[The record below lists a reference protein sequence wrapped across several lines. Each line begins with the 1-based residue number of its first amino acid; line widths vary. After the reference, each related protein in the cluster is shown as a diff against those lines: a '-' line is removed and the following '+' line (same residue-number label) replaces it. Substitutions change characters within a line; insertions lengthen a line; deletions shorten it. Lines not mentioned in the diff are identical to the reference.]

1 MATTIIGNGIPYKI
15 IYPEEKSAS
24 DFHKIKVDGGSII
37 LDKAADH
44 DEYAHLYLK
53 GNLQNH
59 EAYFKVENNS
69 NVELL
74 RVDNSGKL
82 HATSGL
88 VAPEITTLTNSVTNN
103 TSTLTTIAPKVTAN
117 ETAVA
122 SHTTLIGTN
131 TTSIGNNT
139 SAIGLNTTDRTNATH
154 LATNDTLVKRLNSG
168 DGTQFTTLTTNL
180 INVGQAAAAYG
191 DSSYQWIAQD
201 NNGQN
206 IAGSFARLGT
216 NISEMGDLSSAG
228 DGLELSGLPTAGQTK
243 YNKIELFPASSA
255 PSIQLQCS
263 KDASVPWVRL
273 NGELGFAW
281 VELDLFG
288 VSQAVTN
295 TSQSNISPGNNLTGV
310 LARGLCIYNLTLT
323 GNWSANNPELIIVLT
338 DRVKDH
344 LIRSVEVS
352 LEGNV
357 SSTVYVD
364 RYSKTIKSPASN
376 SELRIVLKH
385 ELLGGETNIPSG
397 TVIKLAILNNRI
409 IL

>member
-1 MATTIIGNGIPYKI
+1 MATTIIGNGTPYKI
-15 IYPEEKSAS
+15 YYPEETPQSE
-24 DFHKIKVDGGSII
+24 FHKIKVDGGSIV

-53 GNLQNH
+53 GNLQSH
-59 EAYFKVENNS
+59 EAYLKIENNS

-74 RVDNSGKL
+74 RVDYTGKL
-82 HATSGL
+82 HATNGII
-88 VAPEITTLTNSVTNN
+88 APEITTLTTSVTNN
-103 TSTLTTIAPKVTAN
+103 TGTLTTIAPKVTAN

-122 SHTTLIGTN
+122 SHTTLITGH

-139 SAIGLNTTDRTNATH
+139 SAIGLNTTDRVNATH
-154 LATNDTLVKRLNSG
+154 LATNDTLVKRLNTG
-168 DGTQFTTLTTNL
+168 DGTVFTTLTTNI
-180 INVGQAAAAYG
+180 INIGESAAAYG
-191 DSSYQWIAQD
+191 DSSYQWIEQS
-201 NNGQN
+201 NGVN
-206 IAGSFARLGT
+206 VAGSFARLGT
-216 NISEMGDLSSAG
+216 NIVEMGDLSSAG

-243 YNKIELFPASSA
+243 NNKIELFPASSA

-263 KDASVPWVRL
+263 KDAGIPWIRL
-273 NGELGFAW
+273 NGQGGFSW

-385 ELLGGETNIPSG
+385 ELLSAETNIPSG
-397 TVIKLAILNNRI
+397 SVIKLTIMNNRI
-409 IL
+409 II